1 MKSAVVFSALV
12 LALSVVA
19 GAQQVEV
26 NYNHNQNFANFH
38 TYAWATNNSNQIQNS
53 ILAQTAK
60 QDIDSA
66 LQSKGLQMV
75 DESQNPDLL
84 VLANGGMKQ
93 QTSYNATGMRGIG
106 GGFGTISPEQSEQ
119 GTLIVDLHE
128 AKTKSLVWRGIA
140 QNTLSS
146 KGNKNQQMVGKA
158 IQKMFKQ
165 WPK

>member
-1 MKSAVVFSALV
+1 MRPSIVLSALLLAFSAI
-12 LALSVVA
+12 AS
-19 GAQQVEV
+19 AQQVEV
-26 NYNHNQNFANFH
+26 NYNHNQNFANYR
-38 TYAWATNNSNQIQNS
+38 TYAWASNNQNQIQNS

-75 DESQNPDLL
+75 EENQNPDLL
-84 VLANGGMKQ
+84 VLANGGLRQ
-93 QTSYNATGMRGIG
+93 QTSYTASGMRGIG
-106 GGFGTISPEQSEQ
+106 GGFGTISPEQSEE
-119 GTLIVDLHE
+119 GTLIVDLHD

-140 QNTLSS
+140 QNSLSN
-146 KGNKNQQMVGKA
+146 KGGKNQQMVGKA

>member
-1 MKSAVVFSALV
+1 MMVCGLLV
-12 LALSVVA
+12 CLPIVA
-19 GAQQVEV
+19 NAQQVSV
-26 NYNHNQNFANFH
+26 NYNHNQSFANYH
-38 TYAWATNNSNQIQNS
+38 TYAWGSNNANQIQNS
-53 ILAQTAK
+53 ILAQAAK

-75 DESQNPDLL
+75 EENQNPDLI
-84 VLANGGMKQ
+84 VLANGGLRQ
-93 QTSYNATGMRGIG
+93 ETSYSATGMRGVG
-106 GGFGTISPEQSEQ
+106 GGFGTISPEQSEE
-119 GTLIVDLHE
+119 GSLIVDLHD

-146 KGNKNQQMVGKA
+146 KGNKNQQMVQKA

>member
-1 MKSAVVFSALV
+1 MRFPIVFSVLL
-12 LALSVVA
+12 LALSVVTS
-19 GAQQVEV
+19 AQQVEV
-26 NYNHNQNFANFH
+26 NYNHNQNFGSYR
-38 TYAWATNNSNQIQNS
+38 TYAWGSNNENQIQNS

-75 DESQNPDLL
+75 EENQSPDLL
-84 VLANGGMKQ
+84 VLANGGLRQ
-93 QTSYNATGMRGIG
+93 QTSYAASGMRGIG
-106 GGFGTISPEQSEQ
+106 GGFGTITPEQSEE
-119 GTLIVDLHE
+119 GTLIVDLHD

-140 QNTLSS
+140 QNTLSN
-146 KGNKNQQMVGKA
+146 KGGKNQQMVGKA